1 MTNTPTFG
9 TAIALLEYSS
19 IAAGIEAGDAMA
31 KRAELTVLHAGT
43 VHPGKYLV
51 LVGGG
56 VADVE
61 EALDAADR
69 LGIDLLLD
77 QLFLPDPHPGLV
89 AGIGGARVSGDGEAL
104 GIIETR
110 SVSASIKAADGGLK
124 GATVALREIRLADGL
139 GGKGYLLFSGPLV
152 EVEAAVEAGIDRV
165 PPDHLI
171 GWNTVEAAVEA
182 GIDRVPADEMIG
194 WRVIAQLHDEMNQNL
209 VADGRFA
216 SRVRE
221 T

>member
-165 PPDHLI
+165 P
-171 GWNTVEAAVEA
+171 
-182 GIDRVPADEMIG
+182 ADEMIG

>member
-1 MTNTPTFG
+1 MTDTPTFG

-19 IAAGIEAGDAMA
+19 IAAGIEAGDAMV

-124 GATVALREIRLADGL
+124 GAAVALREIRLADGL

-165 PPDHLI
+165 S
-171 GWNTVEAAVEA
+171 
-182 GIDRVPADEMIG
+182 ADEMIG